1 MPAPTGAGPA
11 MPAAPTAQASLTGA
25 RRTPLKRVSRSFF
38 ALVLLALVANIGF
51 LWAIAQAFSA
61 DRQARQRHEVTLAF
75 VDDLRHESDRLGR
88 LVRAY
93 VSTAN
98 ARYLRVYYDIL
109 AVRTGEKAAPLA
121 DDVDRYWENVIA
133 GRAADALPAQ
143 GPGVPLAERARRL
156 DFDAEGQ
163 AAVQRLLEAAERLHK
178 TEQVAFA
185 ATQGLYDADEA
196 RFVDEGKPDLAYA
209 HQLVFG
215 SAYERD
221 SAA

>member
-51 LWAIAQAFSA
+51 LWAIAQAFNA

-121 DDVDRYWENVIA
+121 DPPVRIIDREVEDHD
-133 GRAADALPAQ
+133 GRLAALESV
-143 GPGVPLAERARRL
+143 GGSWL
-156 DFDAEGQ
+156 D
-163 AAVQRLLEAAERLHK
+163 
-178 TEQVAFA
+178 
-185 ATQGLYDADEA
+185 
-196 RFVDEGKPDLAYA
+196 
-209 HQLVFG
+209 G
-215 SAYERD
+215 SI
-221 SAA
+221 